1 MSYFILKA
9 AISGVLVL
17 MVSEISRRNPTVGGF
32 AAALP
37 LISVM
42 SIVWLWRETGDVE
55 RIASQSAATFWFV
68 LPSLPMF
75 ALMPVML
82 RSGLGFWPSLLAGC
96 AMTIVLYF
104 ATAWLLSRFG
114 VNL

>member
-17 MVSEISRRNPTVGGF
+17 VVSEISRRNPTFGGLI
-32 AAALP
+32 AALP
-37 LISVM
+37 LISVL

-55 RIASQSAATFWFV
+55 RIAAQSAATFWFV

-82 RSGLGFWPSLLAGC
+82 RSSLGFWPSLLAGC
-96 AMTIVLYF
+96 AITIVLYF
-104 ATAWLLSRFG
+104 ATAWLLSRFS